1 MKRHLLVNAFS
12 CAAPAHTWSGLWT
25 HPDSNGPA
33 YNTLAYWMEMAQTC
47 EEGLL
52 DGVFI
57 ADALGVPDVYEGK
70 PDAMLRS
77 GSFCPSL
84 DPMMLVPAMAAVTKH
99 LSFGITGNTSYET
112 PYLLARRFST
122 LDHLTNGRI
131 AWNVVSGVLDATAR
145 GVGLKQMAPHD
156 ERYAVADEYM
166 DLVYA
171 LWEGS
176 WGDRAVVRDRENK
189 TYADPAHVRA
199 VHHAGRYFRCD
210 AIHMSEPS
218 AQRTPLI
225 YSAGAS
231 AAGLEFVGRHSECAF
246 VAFGAR
252 EFVRKQ
258 VRQIRDKAATNG
270 RDPADI
276 RVFVPAT
283 IIVGRTDAEAD
294 EIVREC
300 ERHSNLEGNLAGR
313 AAATGIDYSKYP
325 LDEPV
330 PNARTNAGQGVSAGL
345 SSAADKP
352 LTVRDLGRFGP
363 GRDLFLAGSASTV
376 ADKLIEWCEDTGVE
390 GLNITRAL
398 EPLVLRN
405 FCRLL
410 VPELQVRG
418 AFKTAYAQGTIRE
431 KLFPGRGSR
440 LPAQHPAARHRQ
452 EVDA

>member
-1 MKRHLLVNAFS
+1 MKHLLVNAFS
-12 CAAPAHTWSGLWT
+12 CASPAHTWSGLWT
-25 HPDSNGPA
+25 HPDSTGIR
-33 YNTLAYWMEMAQTC
+33 YNTLDYWTEMAQTC

-84 DPMMLVPAMAAVTKH
+84 DPMMLVPAMAAVTRH
-99 LSFGITGNTSYET
+99 LGFGITGNTSYET

-122 LDHLTNGRI
+122 LDHLTDGRI

-176 WGDRAVVRDRENK
+176 WSDRAVVRDRINK
-189 TYADPAHVRA
+189 VYADPGHVRA
-199 VHHAGRYFRCD
+199 VHHEGKYFRCD
-210 AIHMSEPS
+210 AVHMSEPS
-218 AQRTPLI
+218 PQRTPLGF
-225 YSAGAS
+225 SAGAS
-231 AAGLEFVGRHSECAF
+231 PAGLEVVGRHAECAF
-246 VAFGAR
+246 VAFGR
-252 EFVRKQ
+252 RDFVRKQ
-258 VRQIRDKAATNG
+258 VQQIRDKVMSYG
-270 RDPADI
+270 RDPQDV

-283 IIVGRTDAEAD
+283 IIVGRTDAEAR

-300 ERHSNLEGNLAGR
+300 ERYTNLEGNLAGR
-313 AAATGIDYSKYP
+313 ATATGIDYARYP

-330 PNARTNAGQGVSAGL
+330 PNAKTNGGQGVSAGL
-345 SSAADKP
+345 SSGAEKP
-352 LTVRDLGRFGP
+352 LTVRDLGKFGP
-363 GRDLFLAGSASTV
+363 GRDLFIAGSASRV
-376 ADKLIEWCEDTGVE
+376 ADQLIEWCQDTGVE

-398 EPLVLRN
+398 EPLVLKN

-410 VPELQVRG
+410 VPELQARG
-418 AFKTAYAQGTIRE
+418 AFKTAYSEGSLRD

-440 LPAQHPAARHRQ
+440 LPARHPAAAHRQ
-452 EVDA
+452 PA

>member
-1 MKRHLLVNAFS
+1 MNRHILVNAFS
-12 CAAPAHTWSGLWT
+12 CASPAHTWSGLWT
-25 HPDSNGPA
+25 HPDSSGPR
-33 YNTLAYWMEMAQTC
+33 YNTLAYWTEMARTC

-57 ADALGVPDVYEGK
+57 ADALGVPDVFEGK

-99 LSFGITGNTSYET
+99 LGFGITGNTTYEM

-166 DLVYA
+166 DLVYG

-176 WGDRAVVRDRENK
+176 WGDRAIVRDRVNK
-189 TYADPAHVRA
+189 VYADPVHVRP
-199 VHHAGRYFRCD
+199 VHHEGKYFRCD

-218 AQRTPLI
+218 PQRTPLVF
-225 YSAGAS
+225 SAGAS
-231 AAGLEFVGRHSECAF
+231 PAGLDFVGKHSECAF
-246 VAFGAR
+246 VAFGKR
-252 EFVRKQ
+252 DFVRKQ
-258 VRQIRDKAATNG
+258 VQGIRERLVAHG
-270 RDPADI
+270 RDPRDA

-283 IIVGRTDAEAD
+283 IIVGRTDAEAE
-294 EIVREC
+294 EIVAEC
-300 ERHSNLEGNLAGR
+300 RRYSSIEGNLAGR
-313 AAATGIDYSKYP
+313 ATATGIDYSKYP
-325 LDEPV
+325 LDQPV
-330 PNARTNAGQGVSAGL
+330 PNAKTNAGQGVSAGL
-345 SSAADKP
+345 TNAEKP
-352 LTVRDLGRFGP
+352 LTLRDLGQFGP
-363 GRDLFLAGSASTV
+363 GRDLFLAGSASSV
-376 ADKLIEWCEDTGVE
+376 ADQLVAWCEDTGVE

-398 EPLVLRN
+398 EPLVLKN

-410 VPELQVRG
+410 VPELQARG
-418 AFKTAYAQGTIRE
+418 AFKTSYAEGTLRE
-431 KLFPGRGSR
+431 KLFPGHGGR
-440 LPAQHPAARHRQ
+440 LAAPHPAVRHRQ
-452 EVDA
+452 PA